1 MKPATKT
8 SDFNENWYFAN
19 LVSFITKHEG
29 QSRTPYPDAGGFS
42 IGIGHFIQPNEQ
54 YLMNKVLTDAEIK
67 ALFEKDLKIVE
78 NSIDRSVKVPLNE
91 NQRIAL
97 ASLIFNIG
105 SGAFSGSTLLKK
117 LNAKDYNGASLQF
130 PMWNKSR
137 VNNVLLPN
145 PVLTKRRFEEQF
157 IFNRK
162 VEK

>member
-1 MKPATKT
+1 
-8 SDFNENWYFAN
+8 
-19 LVSFITKHEG
+19 
-29 QSRTPYPDAGGFS
+29 
-42 IGIGHFIQPNEQ
+42 
-54 YLMNKVLTDAEIK
+54 
-67 ALFEKDLKIVE
+67 
-78 NSIDRSVKVPLNE
+78 LNE

-117 LNAKDYNGASLQF
+117 LNEKDYNGASLQF